1 MAFKFTG
8 FADEA
13 TKSLKG
19 QIDVLKKVGWS
30 AIETRLVEG
39 KNFCDLSDAEF
50 EAAWDTLQSAG
61 IKIVGYGS
69 QIANWGRPITTDF
82 DVDINELERNIKRMR
97 KTGTKFIRVMSYPN
111 AKEPW
116 PEDKWKAEVFRRL
129 KELAARARAAD
140 IILVHENCNGYGGI
154 GPKQTLEML
163 EQVDNPAF
171 KLVFDTGNNTLHD
184 HDHEATWKFYDAV
197 KDHVVHVHIKA
208 GKPGADGK
216 YATCYPDE
224 DPVQLKIVK
233 DLKKRGYDG
242 YLSIE
247 PHLKAAVHAGK
258 DVDDAAAATAC
269 WIDYAKRIEKLAAR
283 A

>member
-1 MAFKFTG
+1 MGFQFTG

-13 TKSLKG
+13 TKNLKG
-19 QIDVLKKVGWS
+19 QIEVLKKVGWS

-39 KNFCDLSDAEF
+39 KNFCDLTDAEF

-61 IKIVGYGS
+61 IKIIGYGS

-116 PEDKWKAEVFRRL
+116 PEAQWKAEVIRRL
-129 KELAARARAAD
+129 KELSARARAAD
-140 IILVHENCNGYGGI
+140 IVLVHENCNGYGGL
-154 GPKQTLEML
+154 GPKQTLEL
-163 EQVDNPAF
+163 IEAIDNPAF
-171 KLVFDTGNNTLHD
+171 KLVFDTGNNTGHD
-184 HDHEATWKFYDAV
+184 NELESTWRFYEAV
-197 KDHVVHVHIKA
+197 KDHIVHVHIKSY
-208 GKPGADGK
+208 KKGADGK
-216 YATCYPDE
+216 FATCFPDE
-224 DPVQLKIVK
+224 DANQLKILK
-233 DLKKRGYDG
+233 DLKKRGYNG
-242 YLSIE
+242 YISIE

-258 DVDDAAAATAC
+258 DVDDVEAATAV
-269 WIDYAKRIEKLAAR
+269 WIDYAKRIEQLAAK